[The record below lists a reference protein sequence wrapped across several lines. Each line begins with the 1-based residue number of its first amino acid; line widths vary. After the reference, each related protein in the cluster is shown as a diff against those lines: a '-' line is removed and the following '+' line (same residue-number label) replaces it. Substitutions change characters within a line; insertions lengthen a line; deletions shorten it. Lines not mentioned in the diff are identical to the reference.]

1 MAIQPLASGSSLAA
15 YTAASAMNALE
26 QGMNAT
32 AHNIANVNTSG
43 FDPLQVQY
51 ETGPQ
56 GQGMQVAA
64 VESAAYP
71 LSDRADVNANPAP
84 EAADMASLLPP
95 ELLDSSNT
103 ELAREF
109 STMIA
114 TQRAYEAN
122 AVSVQTWDAM
132 LGTLIDTK
140 A

>member
-1 MAIQPLASGSSLAA
+1 MAIDSLQYASSLSA
-15 YTAASAMNALE
+15 YTAASAMNALG

-32 AHNIANVNTSG
+32 AHNIANVNTAG
-43 FDPLQVQY
+43 FDPLQVYY

-56 GQGMQVAA
+56 GLGVQVSS

-71 LSDRADVNANPAP
+71 VSDRAAANANPAL
-84 EAADMASLLPP
+84 EAVDMVSMLPP
-95 ELLDSSNT
+95 EALNSSNT

-132 LGTLIDTK
+132 LGTLVDIK